1 MRRKLV
7 DQHYKLPY
15 FVANP
20 ISRIGEPQ
28 ANEDDVDTAAEII
41 TNYLQTDHDGYVRP
55 LHILVCGANPRA
67 VKAVVERMTYW
78 QDDLIYRADG
88 SCVDDDLGD
97 VLQQHKIIVLDLI
110 DNAFGCECSYMLG
123 KRGVLI
129 WMMPP
134 GEEADKLEA
143 DYRID
148 VKDLSVGE
156 KRQRLKVAT
165 GLPFLSSINSST
177 ATKMFGKS
185 KKCCN

>member
-7 DQHYKLPY
+7 DQRYKLPY

-78 QDDLIYRADG
+78 HYFIGYIERVYGTRQ
-88 SCVDDDLGD
+88 
-97 VLQQHKIIVLDLI
+97 
-110 DNAFGCECSYMLG
+110 
-123 KRGVLI
+123 
-129 WMMPP
+129 
-134 GEEADKLEA
+134 
-143 DYRID
+143 
-148 VKDLSVGE
+148 KDPSN
-156 KRQRLKVAT
+156 
-165 GLPFLSSINSST
+165 SIQWR
-177 ATKMFGKS
+177 
-185 KKCCN
+185 

>member
-88 SCVDDDLGD
+88 SCVGRC
-97 VLQQHKIIVLDLI
+97 VAAAQ
-110 DNAFGCECSYMLG
+110 NYC
-123 KRGVLI
+123 
-129 WMMPP
+129 
-134 GEEADKLEA
+134 
-143 DYRID
+143 
-148 VKDLSVGE
+148 VGSD
-156 KRQRLKVAT
+156 RQCLRLRVPVHV
-165 GLPFLSSINSST
+165 G
-177 ATKMFGKS
+177 
-185 KKCCN
+185 